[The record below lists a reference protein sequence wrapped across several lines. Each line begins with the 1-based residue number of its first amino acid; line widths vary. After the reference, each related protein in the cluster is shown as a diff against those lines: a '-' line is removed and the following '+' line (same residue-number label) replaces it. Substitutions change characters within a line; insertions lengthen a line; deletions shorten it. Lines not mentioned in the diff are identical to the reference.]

1 MSRVAKSLTNMPTI
15 RSGNTNNTT
24 IMKER
29 TRVPKGEKYWFLAYD
44 SIRDKGINVL
54 PSEEECCI
62 VDFNRCELGNYFHTK
77 EEAESM
83 ARKLRAVL
91 KGADV
96 IEVPSEEEVVY
107 AKPVDEF
114 YIRPSVEQYETPRR

>member
-1 MSRVAKSLTNMPTI
+1 MEK
-15 RSGNTNNTT
+15 
-24 IMKER
+24 
-29 TRVPKGEKYWFLAYD
+29 TRVPKGKKYWFLAYD

-91 KGADV
+91 AGADV
-96 IEVPSEEEVVY
+96 IEMPSEEEIKEIRY
-107 AKPVDEF
+107 DRFRKSGFTENFEPYDIF
-114 YIRPSVEQYETPRR
+114 YGGFYDCIDYLSSKIVK